1 MAIDLNS
8 PTPLD
13 PEDQDVAPLL
23 ADLQGNILKWH
34 GRDHT
39 AQVFLRFRE
48 GAATAVKAFIKS
60 FAERY
65 VTSAAKQLKEAELY
79 NRHGIVGDLF
89 GNFYLSARGYEN
101 LGFTGTQ
108 VPQDSRFLAG
118 MKASREDLNDPAPG
132 DWEEW
137 YRGDIHAMILLAD
150 DILPALNREV
160 RRVLTELKEI
170 ADVLTIERG
179 SVLRNNNEDPIEHFG
194 YVDGISDPLFLK
206 GDIEKAD
213 KSGRDKWDP
222 LATLSL
228 ALVPDP
234 NGPDDSAFGS
244 YLAFRKLEQN
254 VRGFEM
260 EKERLADA
268 LGLKDKQRERAGALV
283 VGRFEDGT
291 PVTAHQE
298 GQGDPGSNN
307 FDYSEDDGSRCPF
320 HAHIRKTNPRGD
332 SVGTDRYGRR
342 VAADL
347 EAERAHRVVRRGI
360 PYGKREVEPKDN
372 PALEELPTGGVGL
385 LFMCFQSDIGNQF
398 EFIQKSFS
406 NDPDFPQR
414 GTGPDP
420 LTGQG
425 PSQAQEWP
433 LEHGQPA
440 TAHFDFQRFVTL
452 RGGEYFFAPS
462 LAFLKSIDTIATPG
476 EGYPGSPY

>member
-1 MAIDLNS
+1 MAFDLNS
-8 PTPLD
+8 QTPLD
-13 PEDQDVAPLL
+13 PEDQDVAPMLNE
-23 ADLQGNILKWH
+23 LQGNILKWH
-34 GRDHT
+34 GREYT
-39 AQVFLRFRE
+39 AQIFLRFKE
-48 GAATAVKAFIKS
+48 GAATAVKTFIKGFS
-60 FAERY
+60 ECSI
-65 VTSAAKQLKEAELY
+65 TSAAKQIKEGELY
-79 NRHGIVGDLF
+79 RTEGIVGDLF
-89 GNFYLSARGYEN
+89 GNFYLSARGYEYM
-101 LGFTGTQ
+101 GFTGNQ
-108 VPQDSRFLAG
+108 VPQDPRFLAG
-118 MKASREDLNDPAPG
+118 MKASQQELNDPDLG

-150 DILPALNREV
+150 DILPALNRDL
-160 RRVLTELKEI
+160 RRVLSQLREI

-222 LATLSL
+222 LASLSL

-234 NGPDDSAFGS
+234 NISDDSAFGS
-244 YLAFRKLEQN
+244 YLVFRKLEQN

-268 LGLKDKQRERAGALV
+268 LGLKGDDRERAGALV

-291 PVTAHQE
+291 PMTLHEKAQ
-298 GQGDPGSNN
+298 DSPGTNN

-320 HAHIRKTNPRGD
+320 HAHLRKTNPRGD
-332 SVGTDRYGRR
+332 SVARDRYGSRP
-342 VAADL
+342 AAEF

-360 PYGKREVEPKDN
+360 PYGKREVEPKDS

-406 NDPDFPQR
+406 NDPDFPKR

-425 PSQAQEWP
+425 PSQAQDWPVEW
-433 LEHGQPA
+433 GQPA
-440 TAHFDFQRFVTL
+440 TAQFDFQRFVTL
-452 RGGEYFFAPS
+452 KGGEYFFAPS
-462 LAFLKSIDTIATPG
+462 ISFLKTMETTAPPG
-476 EGYPGSPY
+476 EGYPSSPY